1 MKKSTTDLYI
11 NCDDLIKEANIL
23 YNLAKNKELY
33 KDDLFYIESMNKYIN
48 SYEKF
53 KEHQIKQY
61 ITDLEEYIKSNQIK
75 SNQISLNQFVSNQ
88 FKSVCVKSV

>member
-1 MKKSTTDLYI
+1 
-11 NCDDLIKEANIL
+11 
-23 YNLAKNKELY
+23 
-33 KDDLFYIESMNKYIN
+33 MNKYIN

-61 ITDLEEYIKSNQIK
+61 ITDLEEYIKSNQI
-75 SNQISLNQFVSNQ
+75 SLNQFVSNQ